1 MKERVRGFE
10 VLPEFQ
16 EKAKEVLKTILSA
29 KGESDEFIIMPHD
42 WLPQRGTSKSSGYD
56 IRALENVFIPAN
68 SWKLVSTG
76 LTAYMLDDEEL
87 QIRPRSGLALK
98 EGISVL
104 NSPGTIDSD
113 YYGKHIGVI
122 LNNNSTESF
131 KVKAGDKIAQAIFSK
146 YLIVDNDEPVN
157 SVRAGGFGST
167 GLS

>member
-10 VLPEFQ
+10 VLDEFQ
-16 EKAKEVLKTILSA
+16 EKAKEVLKSMLAS

-42 WLPQRGTSKSSGYD
+42 WIPQRGTSKSSGYD

-68 SWKLVSTG
+68 SWKLVPTG

-98 EGISVL
+98 KGIVVL

-122 LNNNSTESF
+122 LMNSSTESF
-131 KVKAGDKIAQAIFSK
+131 EVKAGDKIAQAIFSK
-146 YLIVDNDEPVN
+146 YLITDNDEPVN
-157 SVRAGGFGST
+157 SVRSGGFGST
-167 GLS
+167 GVA

>member
-68 SWKLVSTG
+68 SWKLVPTG

-98 EGISVL
+98 KGIVVL

-122 LNNNSTESF
+122 LMNNSTESI

-157 SVRAGGFGST
+157 LVRAGGFGST